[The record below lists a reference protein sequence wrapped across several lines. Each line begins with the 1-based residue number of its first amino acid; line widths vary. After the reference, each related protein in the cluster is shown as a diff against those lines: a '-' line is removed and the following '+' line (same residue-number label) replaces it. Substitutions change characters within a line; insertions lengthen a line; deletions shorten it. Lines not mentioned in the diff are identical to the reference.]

1 MLACV
6 RRYYGEE
13 LDAHAFC
20 RRCYE
25 YVDEYLKTTV
35 HKKKGL
41 DELLAWLKARGLPAA
56 VASSTYRSLVERNLR
71 TAGVEEYFR
80 KVVTGDQVEQ
90 GKPAPDIFLLAARQ
104 LGLAPGNCL
113 VLEDSFNGVRA
124 GAAAGCVTVM
134 IPDLSQPTPELL
146 SLCSGCLEDL
156 GQVPDF
162 IERYEG

>member
-35 HKKKGL
+35 PKKKGL

-80 KVVTGDQVEQ
+80 KVVTGDQV
-90 GKPAPDIFLLAARQ
+90 
-104 LGLAPGNCL
+104 
-113 VLEDSFNGVRA
+113 
-124 GAAAGCVTVM
+124 
-134 IPDLSQPTPELL
+134 
-146 SLCSGCLEDL
+146 
-156 GQVPDF
+156 
-162 IERYEG
+162 